1 MDMLHSIVGP
11 DDGGANP
18 AQMFVRVALL
28 FVFGIF
34 CTRLAGRRTFAQ
46 YSPLDIIVAIVVGSN
61 ISRIMT
67 GKAPLVLGMG
77 ATLLLV
83 ILHRVV
89 AMLTLRWPALGRLM
103 KGRPAIL
110 VQDGRIDHHAL
121 RRHQL
126 TEDDLH
132 EGLRIEK
139 VGDVAKVGRA
149 TLEGGGKISVVQ
161 RDE

>member
-11 DDGGANP
+11 DDGGANA
-18 AQMFVRVALL
+18 AQMIVRVALL

-34 CTRLAGRRTFAQ
+34 CIRLAGRRTFAR

-67 GKAPLVLGMG
+67 GKAPFLLGVG

-83 ILHRVV
+83 VLHRLV
-89 AMLTLRWPALGRLM
+89 AMLTLRWPALGQLM

-110 VQDGRIDHHAL
+110 VRDGRIDHHAL

-126 TEDDLH
+126 TENDLH
-132 EGLRIEK
+132 EALRVEK
-139 VGDVAKVGRA
+139 VGDVAGVARA
-149 TLEGGGKISVVQ
+149 TLEGSGKISVVQ
-161 RDE
+161 KGE